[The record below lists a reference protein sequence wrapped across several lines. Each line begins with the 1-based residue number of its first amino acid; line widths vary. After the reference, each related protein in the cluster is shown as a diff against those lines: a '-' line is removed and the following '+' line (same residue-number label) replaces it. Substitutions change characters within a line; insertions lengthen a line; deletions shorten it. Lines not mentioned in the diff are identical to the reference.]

1 MEQTKR
7 RRFSLEDNF
16 MKARIDT
23 QLYGFMRCLST
34 ALPTDET
41 TENGNKKWK
50 EYLLKDSITKNRK
63 LIMEVCGIGTV
74 KTLNR
79 HLEQLIEVG
88 LVEEGTFEV
97 NGFDYDCYYFPY
109 DYHGIYKLINKDLL
123 FVIVNGLQPLS
134 LKIYLYL
141 LNSSGVNENYEF
153 TLNELKDAFG
163 YSQSTKTVDKVL
175 NLSLSILQEL
185 KIIDYEDIMKEYID
199 KYGVLQKKPV
209 KKLLF
214 IATECPEN
222 LKKKLK
228 IPE

>member
-1 MEQTKR
+1 MKI
-7 RRFSLEDNF
+7 RFD
-16 MKARIDT
+16 A

-34 ALPTDET
+34 ALPTDKT
-41 TENGNKKWK
+41 TENGNQEWK
-50 EYLLKDSITKNRK
+50 EYLLKDVIINNRK
-63 LIMEVCGIGTV
+63 LIMEVCGIGSV

-79 HLEQLIEVG
+79 HLEQLMEVG

-109 DYHGIYKLINKDLL
+109 EYNGIYKLINKDLL

-141 LNSSGVNENYEF
+141 LNRSGVNENYEF
-153 TLNELKDAFG
+153 TLNELKDALG

-175 NLSLSILQEL
+175 NLSLGILKEL
-185 KIIDYEDIMKEYID
+185 KIIDYEEIMKGYID
-199 KYGVLQKKPV
+199 KNGRPQEKPI
-209 KKLLF
+209 KKLRF
-214 IATECPEN
+214 VATECPEN

>member
-7 RRFSLEDNF
+7 RFSLEDDF
-16 MKARIDT
+16 MKARIDA
-23 QLYGFMRCLST
+23 QLYGIMRCLST
-34 ALPTDET
+34 AMPTK
-41 TENGNKKWK
+41 NSNQQWK
-50 EYLLKDSITKNRK
+50 EYLLVSTINNNRK
-63 LIMEVCGIGTV
+63 LIMDVCGIGTV

-79 HLEQLIEVG
+79 HIEMLIEAG
-88 LVEEGTFEV
+88 LAEKSSIEI
-97 NGFDYDCYYFPY
+97 NGFEYDCYFFPY
-109 DYHGIYKLINKDLL
+109 DYDGVYKLISKDLL

-141 LNSSGVNENYEF
+141 LNCSGINQNYEF
-153 TLNELKDAFG
+153 TLNELKDVLG

-175 NLSLSILQEL
+175 NLSLGILKEL
-185 KIIDYEDIMKEYID
+185 KIIDFYDTTTRYVD
-199 KYGVLQKKPV
+199 KNGIEQEKPV